1 MRYLRILFV
10 TCIGTM
16 LLIACETKPTPPK
29 INKISSP
36 NDSSAQNPL
45 DKSSTEKNA
54 NNFPT
59 TTELKVGQNL
69 IVTLETRRGLNEIW
83 RVQRPLPQFLTLD
96 SETKQM
102 TLGLGTGTATTQ
114 TFKFTANNSGKE
126 TLSFLLGTPDEP
138 GATPREIRTT
148 LLIVS
153 AQ

>member
-1 MRYLRILFV
+1 
-10 TCIGTM
+10 M
-16 LLIACETKPTPPK
+16 LLIACETKPTPSK

-36 NDSSAQNPL
+36 NESSAQNPL
-45 DKSSTEKNA
+45 DKNPTEKDA
-54 NNFPT
+54 QNFPK

-69 IVTLETRRGLNEIW
+69 IVVLETRRGSNEIW
-83 RVQRPLPQFLTLD
+83 RVQRPLPQFLALD
-96 SETKQM
+96 SETKQT